1 MEKQTTQAVFS
12 GYRWIDSQPYNSA
25 FSAGTINLVICAFYC
40 YSRSMRHTRN
50 VHTHESN
57 VGKHAFTDK
66 MVTPEAAQLQ
76 GLGPGSVA
84 QQNFLG

>member
-1 MEKQTTQAVFS
+1 
-12 GYRWIDSQPYNSA
+12 
-25 FSAGTINLVICAFYC
+25 
-40 YSRSMRHTRN
+40 MRHTRN

-57 VGKHAFTDK
+57 VSKHAFTDK

-84 QQNFLG
+84 QQKFLG